1 MLFRFLSVVVALLIV
16 VASPAVPAQSRAPD
30 FELAEAYF
38 RKGNFASAYLIALP
52 AAHGG
57 DGRAQYMLGLM
68 SYRGLSP
75 VAKDLKE
82 AARWFAI
89 AARGGNADAQ
99 FALAQVYV
107 RGDGVPVDKP
117 KAIEWLV
124 RAARSG
130 QTAAIMSLARLLDQG
145 IELPQD
151 RAAATAWVRRAAEL
165 GDTRAQMMLGERL
178 VEGIGV
184 PRDVSAGLDW
194 VQRAAALGEPM
205 ALLKLAREV
214 VADEGA
220 PPDRIILGH
229 AWASLAEERAEGETR
244 AQASAAKAE
253 LAKRLTPTDLSAA
266 GQRLA
271 ELRPAQQ

>member
-1 MLFRFLSVVVALLIV
+1 
-16 VASPAVPAQSRAPD
+16 
-30 FELAEAYF
+30 
-38 RKGNFASAYLIALP
+38 
-52 AAHGG
+52 
-57 DGRAQYMLGLM
+57 
-68 SYRGLSP
+68 
-75 VAKDLKE
+75 
-82 AARWFAI
+82 
-89 AARGGNADAQ
+89 
-99 FALAQVYV
+99 
-107 RGDGVPVDKP
+107 
-117 KAIEWLV
+117 
-124 RAARSG
+124 
-130 QTAAIMSLARLLDQG
+130 MSLARLLDQG

-229 AWASLAEERAEGETR
+229 AWASLAEERAEGESR